1 MKKMNVLIIDDDITI
16 VDAIESSVDWD
27 RLMVEKV
34 CKAYNMEE
42 AKAILTGQ
50 DISLIISD
58 IEMPQGSGLELLGWY
73 REQEMDGEFLLLTC
87 HENFEYAANALKMQ
101 AAEYIL
107 KPFDKAVL
115 EMALQKCIQ
124 NIREKEAIKKSREYE
139 AWFQHNYKNIKL
151 SFVERL
157 LNEPFTMKMYE
168 DNRKLISGAQKLDL
182 GTEYRILAAKFTDVE
197 KDTDKYGRELLRFV
211 LNNLFSEIL
220 CSTPENERVI
230 CQEKDDGLLLAAVCD
245 TDSDENILARAHI
258 LEESV
263 RQYIDCVMTVCVSRV
278 CDISRLFET
287 YHRILKKM
295 SWNVGIYGKVVLES
309 QISEKP
315 GTGEA
320 ILDGG
325 KLKGYLDKKDK
336 SGLLNYLKKGTALML
351 EPGSLDREM
360 LIRMKQELLQAD
372 YFYLTERGIQASR
385 LLGDQLSVDMEKKAV
400 RSALDLMRWAAYLL
414 ERTFT
419 YEEEVRKSNTII
431 GQINDYI
438 HRHYGEEIGRNEIA
452 EHFFLTP
459 EYLAKLYKRKT
470 GISLKDYLNEYR
482 IEQAKML
489 LIQTDKL
496 VSDVALEVGMDN
508 FSYFSTL
515 FRKYTGLT
523 PNEYRK
529 REAGI

>member
-1 MKKMNVLIIDDDITI
+1 MIIDDDITI

-27 RLMVEKV
+27 RLMVDKV
-34 CKAYNMEE
+34 CKAYNIEN
-42 AKAILTGQ
+42 AKEILTKE

-58 IEMPQGSGLELLGWY
+58 IEMPQGSGLELLKWY

-107 KPFDKAVL
+107 KPFDTEVL

-124 NIREKEAIKKSREYE
+124 NVREKETIKSSREYE
-139 AWFQHNYKNIKL
+139 AWFRHNYKNIKL

-157 LNEPFTMKMYE
+157 LNEPFTIKMYE
-168 DNRKLISGAQKLDL
+168 DNRTLISDGQKLEL
-182 GTEYRILAAKFTDVE
+182 GKEYRILAAKFTDLE
-197 KDTDKYGRELLRFV
+197 KDTDKYGGELLKFV

-220 CSTPENERVI
+220 CSTPENESVI
-230 CQEKDDGLLLAAVCD
+230 CQETDDGLLLAAVCD
-245 TDSDENILARAHI
+245 ADLDESMLNCAHI
-258 LEESV
+258 LVDSV
-263 RQYIDCVMTVCVSRV
+263 RQYIDCVMTVCVSQA
-278 CDISRLFET
+278 CDISRFFET
-287 YHRILKKM
+287 YHRILEKM
-295 SWNVGIYGKVVLES
+295 SWNVGIYGKVTLEN

-315 GTGEA
+315 GTGDT

-325 KLKGYLDKKDK
+325 KLKEYLDQKDK
-336 SGLLNYLKKGTALML
+336 SGLLNYLKKCTALMH

-385 LLGDQLSVDMEKKAV
+385 LLGDQISVDMEKKAV
-400 RSALDLMRWAAYLL
+400 RSVLDLMRWAAYLL
-414 ERTFT
+414 ERTFA
-419 YEEEVRKSNTII
+419 YEEEIRKSNTII

-438 HRHYGEEIGRNEIA
+438 HRHFGEEIGRNEIA

-459 EYLAKLYKRKT
+459 EYLAKMYKRKT

-482 IEQAKML
+482 IEQAKKL
-489 LIQTDKL
+489 LIKTNYL
-496 VSDVALEVGMDN
+496 VSDVAMEVGMDN

-529 REAGI
+529 RGTGE

>member
-27 RLMVEKV
+27 RLMVEQV
-34 CKAYNMEE
+34 CKAYNIED
-42 AKAILTGQ
+42 AKQILDRQ
-50 DISLIISD
+50 EIELIISD
-58 IEMPQGSGLELLGWY
+58 IEMPQGSGLELLKWY
-73 REQEMDGEFLLLTC
+73 REQELDGEFLLLTC

-107 KPFDKAVL
+107 KPFDAEVL

-124 NIREKEAIKKSREYE
+124 NIRKKEANRKSREYE

-157 LNEPFTMKMYE
+157 LKEPFTLKMYG
-168 DNRKLISGAQKLDL
+168 DNSKLISGGQKLEL
-182 GTEYRILAAKFTDVE
+182 GTEYRILAAKFTDME
-197 KDTDKYGRELLRFV
+197 KDTAKYGRELLKFV

-230 CQEKDDGLLLAAVCD
+230 CQEKDDELLLAAVCD
-245 TDSDENILARAHI
+245 VDSDETMLDRARILVD
-258 LEESV
+258 SV

-278 CDISRLFET
+278 CDVSQLFET

-309 QISEKP
+309 QISEKQR
-315 GTGEA
+315 TGDA
-320 ILDGG
+320 LLDGG
-325 KLKGYLDKKDK
+325 KLKEYLDKKDK
-336 SGLLNYLKKGTALML
+336 SGLLNYLKRCTALMH
-351 EPGSLDREM
+351 EPGNLDREM
-360 LIRMKQELLQAD
+360 LIKVKQELLQAN

-400 RSALDLMRWAAYLL
+400 RSVLDLMRWAAYLL
-414 ERTFT
+414 ERTFA
-419 YEEEVRKSNTII
+419 YEEEIRKSNTMI

-438 HRHYGEEIGRNEIA
+438 HKHYGEEIGRNEIA

-459 EYLAKLYKRKT
+459 EYLAKMYKRKT
-470 GISLKDYLNEYR
+470 GTSLKDYLNEYR
-482 IEQAKML
+482 IGQAKRL
-489 LIQTDKL
+489 LAQTDKL
-496 VSDVALEVGMDN
+496 VSDVAIEVGMDN

-529 REAGI
+529 RESGV

>member
-27 RLMVEKV
+27 RLMVEQI
-34 CKAYNMEE
+34 CKAYNIED
-42 AKAILTGQ
+42 AKQILDRQ
-50 DISLIISD
+50 EIELIISD
-58 IEMPQGSGLELLGWY
+58 IEMPQGSGLELLKWY
-73 REQEMDGEFLLLTC
+73 REQELDGEFLLLTC

-107 KPFDKAVL
+107 KPFDAEVL

-124 NIREKEAIKKSREYE
+124 NIRKKEANRKSREYE

-157 LNEPFTMKMYE
+157 LKEPFTLKMYE
-168 DNRKLISGAQKLDL
+168 DNSKLISGGQKLEL

-197 KDTDKYGRELLRFV
+197 KDTAKYGRELLKFV

-230 CQEKDDGLLLAAVCD
+230 CQEKDDELLLAAVCD
-245 TDSDENILARAHI
+245 VDSDETMLDRARILVD
-258 LEESV
+258 SV

-278 CDISRLFET
+278 CDVSRLFET

-309 QISEKP
+309 QISEKQR
-315 GTGEA
+315 TGDA
-320 ILDGG
+320 LLDGG
-325 KLKGYLDKKDK
+325 KLKKYLDKKDK
-336 SGLLNYLKKGTALML
+336 SGLLNYLKRCTALMH
-351 EPGSLDREM
+351 EPGNLDREM
-360 LIRMKQELLQAD
+360 LIKVKQELLQAD

-400 RSALDLMRWAAYLL
+400 RSVLDLMRWAAYLL
-414 ERTFT
+414 ERTFA
-419 YEEEVRKSNTII
+419 YEEEIRKSNTMI

-438 HRHYGEEIGRNEIA
+438 HKHYGEEIGRNEIA

-459 EYLAKLYKRKT
+459 EYLAKMYKRKT
-470 GISLKDYLNEYR
+470 GTSLKDYLNEYR
-482 IEQAKML
+482 IGQAKRL
-489 LIQTDKL
+489 LAQTDKL
-496 VSDVALEVGMDN
+496 VSDVAIEVGMDN

-529 REAGI
+529 RESGV